1 MIKGLALVAALGLF
15 AIADS
20 ASAVDATQKFAIHN
34 PPKPLQDIQFA
45 DGDGRL
51 RQLSEFRG
59 KALLLNVWA
68 TWCPPCREEMPTLDR
83 LQDELGG
90 QDFEVM
96 ALSIDRAGM
105 AVVTRFYDEIGVKHL
120 SKYIDSSGKAARD
133 LAAFGLP
140 TTLLID
146 REGREIGRLI
156 GPAEWDS
163 PQMVA
168 FIRSHLGM
176 PKDSSIPAS
185 RSRREASIPAGDRFA
200 ISPAQN
206 HQTIEEM
213 TR

>member
-1 MIKGLALVAALGLF
+1 MIKGIALVAALGLF
-15 AIADS
+15 AIADT
-20 ASAVDATQKFAIHN
+20 ASAIDVTQKFAIHN
-34 PPKPLQDIQFA
+34 TPKPLPDIQFA
-45 DGDGRL
+45 DGNGRL

-59 KALLLNVWA
+59 KVLLLNVWA

-83 LQDELGG
+83 LQAELGG
-90 QDFEVM
+90 VNSEVM

-105 AVVTRFYDEIGVKHL
+105 AAVTRFYNETGVKHL
-120 SKYIDSSGKAARD
+120 SKYIDSSGKAARE

-176 PKDSSIPAS
+176 GKDSSLDIPQIRQEAILIPVDYIDHLS
-185 RSRREASIPAGDRFA
+185 YQTTNPLRR
-200 ISPAQN
+200 
-206 HQTIEEM
+206 
-213 TR
+213 